1 MFDQP
6 ALPPGSRSI
15 EHAIYVDAVATI
27 AIPITRDRIPRKQ
40 QPAATPRLVALRS
53 PRRRLVAVKSD
64 RPVNRRWASEAIVRF
79 DYGEIGKGASRGGRG
94 RVVG

>member
-1 MFDQP
+1 LTNQ
-6 ALPPGSRSI
+6 LYRPGSRSI

-53 PRRRLVAVKSD
+53 
-64 RPVNRRWASEAIVRF
+64 
-79 DYGEIGKGASRGGRG
+79 SR
-94 RVVG
+94 